1 MAAQSPASFTVG
13 ADLAANRFPTNVLF
27 AGKPAPTMGCAHLTK
42 DGKDA
47 NLSWKNLRTG
57 RCLETNQPYLITTVT
72 LDRRPLFDDWYIGR
86 MLVTELKNATEKNYA
101 ETLAWV
107 VMPDHLHWL
116 MIPGAEA
123 LDAVIRRI
131 KSRSAIAANRHMG
144 TNGPVWQ
151 HGYYDHALRK
161 TEDIR
166 TVARYLIA
174 NPLRA
179 GLVKHIGDY
188 PLWDTRWLL

>member
-1 MAAQSPASFTVG
+1 MRIYRG
-13 ADLAANRFPTNVLF
+13 R
-27 AGKPAPTMGCAHLTK
+27 
-42 DGKDA
+42 
-47 NLSWKNLRTG
+47 NLRTG
-57 RCLETNQPYLITTVT
+57 RYLETNQPYLITTVT
-72 LDRRPLFDDWYIGR
+72 LDRRPLFDDWHIGR

>member
-1 MAAQSPASFTVG
+1 MPSYHG
-13 ADLAANRFPTNVLF
+13 R
-27 AGKPAPTMGCAHLTK
+27 
-42 DGKDA
+42 
-47 NLSWKNLRTG
+47 NLRTG
-57 RCLETNQPYLITTVT
+57 RQMESGRPYLITTVT
-72 LDRRPLFDDWYIGR
+72 RDRRPLFADWRMGR
-86 MLVTELKNATEKNYA
+86 LLVTELKTATEKNYA

-116 MIPGAEA
+116 MIPDTEP

-131 KSRSAIAANRHMG
+131 KSRSTIAVNRHMG
-144 TNGPVWQ
+144 TTGPMWQ
-151 HGYYDHALRK
+151 HGYHDHAVRK

-166 TVARYLIA
+166 AIARYLIA

-179 GLVKHIGDY
+179 GLIKHIGDY